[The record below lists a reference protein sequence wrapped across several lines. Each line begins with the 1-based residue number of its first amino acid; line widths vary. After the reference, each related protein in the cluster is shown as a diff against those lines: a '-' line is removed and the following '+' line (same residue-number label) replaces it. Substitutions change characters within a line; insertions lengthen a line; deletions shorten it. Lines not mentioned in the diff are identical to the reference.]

1 MAAKIDSDEFI
12 ENLSDAQLD
21 LLDVRLAARRKAI
34 GDQLVFCQK
43 GPLGIYWSPGYGDTS
58 DLNVCR
64 SCHGLGYTERR
75 VSPQSEPWAPAV
87 ALEAVVEECV
97 SGRKWLILNVKAKN
111 VYEIKSQY
119 GESVQASHVA
129 GSLAD
134 YKVKTSTGLTKTVTG
149 SYALREALYE
159 GLRRH

>member
-1 MAAKIDSDEFI
+1 MDPQSNPDEFI

-21 LLDVRLAARRKAI
+21 LLDARLAARRKAI
-34 GDQLVFCQK
+34 GDQLVFCK
-43 GPLGIYWSPGYGDTS
+43 DGPRGIYWSPGYGDTS
-58 DLNVCR
+58 DLHVCR

-75 VSPQSEPWAPAV
+75 VSPQSELWEPTV
-87 ALEAVVEECV
+87 ALASVVEECV
-97 SGRKWLILNVKAKN
+97 SGRKWLILNLKAKN

-134 YKVKTSTGLTKTVTG
+134 YKVKTSTGLTKTVIG

-159 GLRRH
+159 GIRRH